1 MTQSEALRAIIN
13 EAASARSA
21 LCENELVIRLD
32 NILALAQAALAEQE
46 PDEMPQSSTGVSETI
61 GHRQS

>member
-1 MTQSEALRAIIN
+1 MTGDPRDDRIRALEDALRDVAR

-32 NILALAQAALAEQE
+32 TILARSLGALKE
-46 PDEMPQSSTGVSETI
+46 TGSGPEA
-61 GHRQS
+61 